1 MSESGVVLADV
12 SGFDS
17 AFATIFADFFDQTVM
32 DSKKAVSAGGR
43 ACRDML
49 QGTTDPGMTGEY
61 ASGWRMRMK
70 NDRFGGYYVRVYNAT
85 KPSLTHLLEMGH
97 EMFVHG
103 RHTGRRVPA
112 HPHIADAAEHGE
124 GVMLRVMADGKG

>member
-1 MSESGVVLADV
+1 MSESGVVLTDV

-32 DSKKAVSAGGR
+32 DSRKAVSAGG
-43 ACRDML
+43 
-49 QGTTDPGMTGEY
+49 TDPGMTGEY